1 MELLNIFK
9 AISEFVFDLD
19 LVFGKTHKEVLLYK
33 RLLSKTTILNEGPV
47 KRHVNIFKT
56 FIDSN
61 ISAIIEKCTD
71 NLATHKLV
79 YSERVFIDL
88 YTLLKECD
96 KDTETAVW
104 NHLLKINALINPS
117 EQSLALTSFLN
128 NHSKSTLSSAG
139 EDDLL
144 SDLITTVKD
153 SLTGETVSNPM
164 ETAMSLVSSGKLS
177 NIISTMTQKF
187 SSGALNPEDLL
198 KKVMNIYTTETQGNE
213 DAPDIN
219 QFISSIVNTK

>member
-1 MELLNIFK
+1 MVLLNIFK
-9 AISEFVFDLD
+9 AISEFVFDLE
-19 LVFGKTHKEVLLYK
+19 LVFGKSHKEVLLYK

-61 ISAIIEKCTD
+61 ISAITEKCSD
-71 NLATHKLV
+71 KLVTHKLI

-117 EQSLALTSFLN
+117 EQSLALTSFLTNSQN
-128 NHSKSTLSSAG
+128 NTSAG
-139 EDDLL
+139 GDDDLL

-153 SLTGETVSNPM
+153 SLTGETVTNPM

>member
-9 AISEFVFDLD
+9 AISEFVFDLE

-47 KRHVNIFKT
+47 KRHVTIFKS

-61 ISAIIEKCTD
+61 LTAITEKSSDKLT
-71 NLATHKLV
+71 THKLV

-104 NHLLKINALINPS
+104 NHLLKINALVNPS
-117 EQSLALTSFLN
+117 EQSLALTSFLSN
-128 NHSKSTLSSAG
+128 TTPSNG

-144 SDLITTVKD
+144 TDLISTVKD
-153 SLTGETVSNPM
+153 SLTGETVTNPM

-187 SSGALNPEDLL
+187 STGALNPEDLL

>member
-9 AISEFVFDLD
+9 AISEFVFDLE

-61 ISAIIEKCTD
+61 LTAISEKCTD
-71 NLATHKLV
+71 KLTTNKLV

-117 EQSLALTSFLN
+117 EQSLALTSFLSN
-128 NHSKSTLSSAG
+128 TSPSNG

-144 SDLITTVKD
+144 TDLISTVKD
-153 SLTGETVSNPM
+153 SLTGETVTNPM

-187 SSGALNPEDLL
+187 STGALNPEDLL